1 MIAEKEKFDNRK
13 FKLISE
19 FEERHKYFK
28 DTYIYIPK
36 FFEFLWKDPKI
47 VSKLLLNSN
56 IEDIKKNLAPFFV
69 NNFYENILSSEYIE
83 DNLMYLITLIL
94 FEEIKDLRKE
104 NYNKFLEE
112 TVSGYVLDQLKNKID
127 IQNYFKE
134 IIFSSIEKVE
144 AISSF
149 KRIKFNVKQIQE
161 DFNFEKELM
170 KKGLQKSG
178 MKQKIINLKK
188 NCILEEQEINEI

>member
-19 FEERHKYFK
+19 FEEQHKYFK
-28 DTYIYIPK
+28 DTYTYIPK
-36 FFEFLWKDPKI
+36 FFEFLWDDPKI

-112 TVSGYVLDQLKNKID
+112 TVSGYLLEQLKNKID
-127 IQNYFKE
+127 IQNY
-134 IIFSSIEKVE
+134 I
-144 AISSF
+144 
-149 KRIKFNVKQIQE
+149 
-161 DFNFEKELM
+161 
-170 KKGLQKSG
+170 
-178 MKQKIINLKK
+178 
-188 NCILEEQEINEI
+188 